1 MKKALAVL
9 VLATLPLA
17 GCSMLPGGTGKFEE
31 TFTDYASAKA
41 EWRNG
46 DIPSWIPADFS
57 RVRSRA
63 LTDGSAAIVEVLT
76 ESEIVSTGCTETA
89 RTVSPDLGGVWEPT
103 ELPDEVMRCGEYEI
117 IPVEGGWFG
126 WYVPSSAKTA
136 SSE

>member
-9 VLATLPLA
+9 ALATVSLT
-17 GCSMLPGGTGKFEE
+17 GCSMLPGGSGVFEE

-46 DIPSWIPADFS
+46 DIPSWIPDDFT

-63 LTDGSAAIVEVLT
+63 TTDGSTAMVEVLT
-76 ESEIVSTGCTETA
+76 ATPPVGDCTEASRIGEPTL
-89 RTVSPDLGGVWEPT
+89 SGVWQPE
-103 ELPDEVMRCGEYEI
+103 ELPDEVLRCGEYEI

-126 WYVPSSAKTA
+126 WYVRSSAKTA